1 MRHFLTT
8 SIAFHR
14 TAAFAI
20 PAAISTLEAQHV
32 GEAGS

>member
-20 PAAISTLEAQHV
+20 PAATSTLKAERGAEA
-32 GEAGS
+32 AS